1 MPKIIKMLFSRLA
14 IVMLMIL
21 CQAAAYIILWTYLS
35 HAYLYIHT
43 FFSFISI
50 LILLLV
56 INKQE
61 PASYKLPWIFILLVM
76 PFYGVIIY
84 SLFGRV
90 PINKKYIRKYKGI
103 YEESIDYQTENETK
117 QQIIS

>member
-1 MPKIIKMLFSRLA
+1 MVMIILQA
-14 IVMLMIL
+14 I
-21 CQAAAYIILWTYLS
+21 AYILLWIHLS
-35 HAYLYIHT
+35 SAYLYIHT

-50 LILLLV
+50 AILLLV

-61 PASYKLPWIFILLVM
+61 PSSYKLPWIFILLVM

-90 PINKKYIRKYKGI
+90 RIGKRYIKK
-103 YEESIDYQTENETK
+103 
-117 QQIIS
+117 